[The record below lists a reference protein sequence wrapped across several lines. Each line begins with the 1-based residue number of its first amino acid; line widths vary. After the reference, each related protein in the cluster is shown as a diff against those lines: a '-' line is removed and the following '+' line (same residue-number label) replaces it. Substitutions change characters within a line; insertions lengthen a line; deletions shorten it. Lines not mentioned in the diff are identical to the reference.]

1 MPSGP
6 DRWRSHAKCGEGGFY
21 DISSPWRSTYVEGL
35 QEIAS
40 PREEADVSGFRQA
53 TAPNLSATIG
63 AASIGEL
70 ILSDLKGPIRRRDLL
85 GIVGAHSRQGSVGD
99 TQFQKQVSLER

>member
-1 MPSGP
+1 MLKGY
-6 DRWRSHAKCGEGGFY
+6 RKLR
-21 DISSPWRSTYVEGL
+21 R
-35 QEIAS
+35 
-40 PREEADVSGFRQA
+40 REKRADVSGFRQT
-53 TAPNLSATIG
+53 TAPNLSVTVG

-70 ILSDLKGPIRRRDLL
+70 ILLDLKGPIRRRDLL

>member
-21 DISSPWRSTYVEGL
+21 DVSSPWRSTYGEGL